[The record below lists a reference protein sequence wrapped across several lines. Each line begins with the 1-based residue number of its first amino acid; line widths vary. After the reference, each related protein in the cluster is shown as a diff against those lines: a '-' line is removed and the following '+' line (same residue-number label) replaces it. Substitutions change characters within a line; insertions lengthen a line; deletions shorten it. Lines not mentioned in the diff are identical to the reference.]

1 MTGYDI
7 VTEARNHIETPF
19 KHQGRLPGLALDCAG
34 LVVVVAK
41 NCGIEIFDAQ
51 GYGRSP
57 NGALEATI
65 AAQVC
70 VDPVPVSD
78 RLPGDILTM
87 RFGKEMQHVAICAG
101 DTVIHSYEAVGKVCE
116 HSLDAMWVKRIVS
129 VYRFKGLA

>member
-1 MTGYDI
+1 MTGADI
-7 VTEARNHIETPF
+7 VAEARKHIGTPF
-19 KHQGRLPGLALDCAG
+19 KHQGRLPGMALDCAG
-34 LVVVVAK
+34 LVVIVAQ

-51 GYGRSP
+51 GYGRTP

-70 VDPVPVSD
+70 VDKVPIAE
-78 RLPGDILTM
+78 RQAGDVLTM
-87 RFGKEMQHVAICAG
+87 RFGKEMRHVAICAG

-116 HSLDAMWVKRIVS
+116 HALDAMWGKRIVS